1 MLEFK
6 IGDYVEVGMGDSVHD
21 KDGYS
26 YYFMMDVDGYNE
38 SDIMDIFESKGNVL
52 YVQKVNDESSINF
65 AGDSKFSNY
74 LKDEKTKKYVK
85 IELEVELPTG
95 YDESE
100 IDTALADTIYSFG
113 GQVLN
118 SKEYKEIIPSNI

>member
-21 KDGYS
+21 KDGWS
-26 YYFMMDVDGYNE
+26 YYFKMDMDGYNE
-38 SDIMDIFESKGNVL
+38 CDIDEIFSNEGNVL
-52 YVQKVNDESSINF
+52 YVNKVDDEDSINF
-65 AGDSKFSNY
+65 AGDAKFSDY
-74 LKDEKTKKYVK
+74 LKDEETKKCVK
-85 IELEVELPTG
+85 IELEVELPIG

-100 IDTALADTIYSFG
+100 IDVALADAIFSLG